1 MCNLISD
8 LQDYTRFKLNKR
20 AAQERRIRRLII
32 KLRIF
37 KAYVKATRPE
47 LSNILKKSQAIED
60 ELNFLIKKDEHLRH
74 LLKNMAAMTCKS
86 E

>member
-1 MCNLISD
+1 MAY
-8 LQDYTRFKLNKR
+8 YTRFKLNKR

-32 KLRIF
+32 KIRIF

-47 LSNILKKSQAIED
+47 LSDIIKKSQAMEE
-60 ELNFLIKKDEHLRH
+60 ELNFLIKKDEQLSHMLQ
-74 LLKNMAAMTCKS
+74 NMAALTCKS